1 MGNYSVGNLEMSV
14 QSSSD
19 MALASL
25 DKMISRLTTVEKLVT
40 NNSVYF
46 KSLRDTL
53 SGISKMKF
61 NSLDKLANGI
71 TSISNI
77 NAQSIEN
84 MKSVLS
90 DVAPI
95 ISKFSINL
103 GDTSNLNGV
112 GNFAKGI
119 EKLSKVDV
127 EQFNTQI
134 QELTVALKPFLNEIS
149 GKETA
154 LTSFANAMNS
164 VGKSTAKNIEKVGQ
178 QQKKGGFLGLL
189 NNANGIFGKI
199 NYFKNNIFSILNST
213 KKMLTYAIDYTETLN
228 LWQVAMGKNVKTAET
243 FIKKMNEA
251 YGISE
256 ETLMRY
262 QATFKNMLSSLG
274 GMSDNVSY
282 QLSEYLSQMA
292 LDYASLYNT
301 SIERAMTVFESVL
314 SGQVRP
320 VRSKSG
326 YDITETTIYQ
336 LYQQMGGTKTQR
348 QLTQTEKRL
357 LRLYAVF
364 VQMERSGAV
373 GDLNKTFDNTAN
385 QLRIATE
392 TAKEFATWIGRIFE
406 IYLKPVLPY
415 INGILISIKTITE
428 TIARSLPGYED
439 FDGTISGFED
449 VNEEITKLN
458 GNLLSFDRFESLSS
472 KDTEG
477 VGTDFADK
485 LLDATSKYK
494 QMYNQVGGKA
504 KEFAKKIT
512 DFFVEVDEN
521 GVSRITPQ
529 GQIILDI
536 IKAITFEITGLLVL
550 GIAKKIINLVKWLTG
565 AGNKLASIQLIL
577 GYGIVYSIIKIF
589 KYIEEGKSGLAAVW
603 AVITV
608 ILSAMLVLTFR
619 TTNFTSALQR
629 STNATRTFS
638 TALGQTNL
646 SMMKFG
652 GIMMTAMALAIEAGQ
667 VISSWGDMNTAGRII
682 SVIGMLTTAFF
693 GLGMAL
699 GFVHS
704 AKAGIAGL
712 AIGASFVTLAGMMKK
727 EANTPIKQHKTGG
740 RIEDGLFTMNKG
752 EIAGKFDDGTT
763 IVANNQQIIQG
774 IKRGVYSAVVSAM
787 KDTNGNRT
795 GGNVY
800 MDGRKVGYTVAK
812 SSYAEQVRLGYVK
825 IK

>member
-14 QSSSD
+14 QSNSD

-25 DKMISRLTTVEKLVT
+25 DKMISRLDTVEKLVT
-40 NNSVYF
+40 SHSVYF

-95 ISKFSINL
+95 ISEFSINL

-112 GNFAKGI
+112 GNFANGI

-149 GKETA
+149 GKEAT
-154 LTSFANAMNS
+154 LNSFANAMNS
-164 VGKSTAKNIEKVGQ
+164 VGESTAKNIEKVGQ
-178 QQKKGGFLGLL
+178 QQKKGGFLGFLDKV
-189 NNANGIFGKI
+189 NGIFGKI

-213 KKMLTYAIDYTETLN
+213 KKILTYAIDYTETLN

-274 GMSDNVSY
+274 GISDNVSY

-326 YDITETTIYQ
+326 YDITDTTIYQ

-373 GDLNKTFDNTAN
+373 GDLNKTLNNTAN
-385 QLRIATE
+385 QLRITTE
-392 TAKEFATWIGRIFE
+392 TAKEFATWVGRIFE

-415 INGILISIKTITE
+415 INGILIAMKTISE
-428 TIARSLPGYED
+428 TIAKSLPGYED
-439 FDGTISGFED
+439 FDGTISGFEG

-458 GNLLSFDRFESLSS
+458 GNLLSFDKFESLSS
-472 KDTEG
+472 NDTGG

-485 LLDATSKYK
+485 LLDSTSKYK
-494 QMYNQVGGKA
+494 SIYNQVGGKA

-512 DFFVEVDEN
+512 DFFVEIDEN
-521 GVSRITPQ
+521 GVARITTK
-529 GQIILDI
+529 GQIVLDI
-536 IKAITFEITGLLVL
+536 IKAIVFEITGLLAL
-550 GIAKKIINLVKWLTG
+550 GIAKKIINLVKSLTS
-565 AGNKLASIQLIL
+565 AGGKLAAIQLIL

-619 TTNFTSALQR
+619 TTNFTSALR
-629 STNATRTFS
+629 LSTNATRTFS
-638 TALGQTNL
+638 TALGNMNL

-652 GIMMTAMALAIEAGQ
+652 GIMMTVIALAIEAVH
-667 VISSWGDMNTAGRII
+667 VISSWGDMNTAGRIL

-712 AIGASFVTLAGMMKK
+712 AIGAGFVVLAGMMKK
-727 EANTPIKQHKTGG
+727 EASTPIKQHKNGG

-774 IKRGVYSAVVSAM
+774 IKQGVYTAVVSAM